1 MEPQKRK
8 KLNPYPN
15 HHHQLIKNPSENR
28 DHVPDHQDQLEI
40 KVMKIEIKAMI
51 IEVQA
56 MIIEIEVMIVEI
68 IEIEVTTV
76 EIIEIEAMIVEIEAE
91 GGFTQKEKVIEK
103 DLEVQGIVMIQIGGQ
118 IIVIVISVGKNLQHR
133 RGRNQLNPALVLLCL
148 GQVLILVLMI
158 LWKYLRNL
166 PWPAR

>member
-68 IEIEVTTV
+68 IGIKVMTV
-76 EIIEIEAMIVEIEAE
+76 GIEAMIVEIETE
-91 GGFTQKEKVIEK
+91 GFTQKEKVIEK
-103 DLEVQGIVMIQIGGQ
+103 DLEVQGTALIQIGGQ
-118 IIVIVISVGKNLQHR
+118 IIVIVISVGKNPQHR

-148 GQVLILVLMI
+148 GQVPILVLMI
-158 LWKYLRNL
+158 PWKYLRNL
-166 PWPAR
+166 LWPAR

>member
-28 DHVPDHQDQLEI
+28 HHVPDHQDQLEI

-68 IEIEVTTV
+68 IEIKVMTV
-76 EIIEIEAMIVEIEAE
+76 GIEAMIVEIEAE

-118 IIVIVISVGKNLQHR
+118 IIMIVISVGKNLQHR

-158 LWKYLRNL
+158 PWKYLRNL

>member
-15 HHHQLIKNPSENR
+15 HHHQLIKNPSVNR

-68 IEIEVTTV
+68 IEIKVMTV
-76 EIIEIEAMIVEIEAE
+76 EIEAMIVEIETE
-91 GGFTQKEKVIEK
+91 GFTQKEKVIEK
-103 DLEVQGIVMIQIGGQ
+103 DLEVQGTALIQIGGQ
-118 IIVIVISVGKNLQHR
+118 IIVIVISVGKNPQHR

-158 LWKYLRNL
+158 PWKYLRNL
-166 PWPAR
+166 LWPAR

>member
-15 HHHQLIKNPSENR
+15 HHHQLIKNLSENR
-28 DHVPDHQDQLEI
+28 DHAPDHQYQLEI

-68 IEIEVTTV
+68 IGIKVMTV
-76 EIIEIEAMIVEIEAE
+76 GIEAMIVEIETE
-91 GGFTQKEKVIEK
+91 GFTQKEKVIEK
-103 DLEVQGIVMIQIGGQ
+103 DLEVQGTALIQIGGQ
-118 IIVIVISVGKNLQHR
+118 IIVIVISVGKNPQYR
-133 RGRNQLNPALVLLCL
+133 RGKSQLNPALVLLCL

-158 LWKYLRNL
+158 PWKYLRNL
-166 PWPAR
+166 LWPAR

>member
-15 HHHQLIKNPSENR
+15 HHHQLIKNPSVNR

-68 IEIEVTTV
+68 IEIKVMTV
-76 EIIEIEAMIVEIEAE
+76 EIEAMIVEIETE
-91 GGFTQKEKVIEK
+91 GFTQKEKVIEK
-103 DLEVQGIVMIQIGGQ
+103 DLEVQGTVLIQIGGQ
-118 IIVIVISVGKNLQHR
+118 IIVIVISVGKNPQHR

-158 LWKYLRNL
+158 PWKYLRNL
-166 PWPAR
+166 LWPAR

>member
-8 KLNPYPN
+8 KLNPCPN
-15 HHHQLIKNPSENR
+15 HHHQPIKNPSENR

-68 IEIEVTTV
+68 IEIKVMTV
-76 EIIEIEAMIVEIEAE
+76 EIEAMIVEIETE
-91 GGFTQKEKVIEK
+91 GFTQKEKVIEK
-103 DLEVQGIVMIQIGGQ
+103 DLEVQGTALIQIGGQ
-118 IIVIVISVGKNLQHR
+118 IIVIVISVGKNPQHH

-148 GQVLILVLMI
+148 GQVPILVLMI
-158 LWKYLRNL
+158 PWKYLRNL
-166 PWPAR
+166 LWPAR

>member
-8 KLNPYPN
+8 KLNPN
-15 HHHQLIKNPSENR
+15 HHHQLIKNPSVNR

-68 IEIEVTTV
+68 IEIKVMTV
-76 EIIEIEAMIVEIEAE
+76 GIEAMIVEIETE
-91 GGFTQKEKVIEK
+91 GFTQKEKVIEK

-118 IIVIVISVGKNLQHR
+118 IIVIVISVGKNPQHR

-148 GQVLILVLMI
+148 GQVPILVLMI
-158 LWKYLRNL
+158 PWKYLRNL
-166 PWPAR
+166 PWLAR

>member
-15 HHHQLIKNPSENR
+15 HHQQLIKNPSANP

-68 IEIEVTTV
+68 IGIKVMTV
-76 EIIEIEAMIVEIEAE
+76 EIEAMIVEIETE
-91 GGFTQKEKVIEK
+91 GFTQKEKVIEK
-103 DLEVQGIVMIQIGGQ
+103 DLEVQGTALIQIGGQ
-118 IIVIVISVGKNLQHR
+118 IIVIVNSVGKNPQHR
-133 RGRNQLNPALVLLCL
+133 RGKNQLNPALVLLCL
-148 GQVLILVLMI
+148 GQVRILVLMI
-158 LWKYLRNL
+158 PCNYLRNL
-166 PWPAR
+166 LWPAR

>member
-103 DLEVQGIVMIQIGGQ
+103 DLEVQGTAMIQIGGQ
-118 IIVIVISVGKNLQHR
+118 IIVISVGKNPQYR

-148 GQVLILVLMI
+148 GQVPILVLMI
-158 LWKYLRNL
+158 PWKYLRNL

>member
-8 KLNPYPN
+8 KLNPN
-15 HHHQLIKNPSENR
+15 HHHQLIKNPSVNR

-68 IEIEVTTV
+68 IEIKVMTV
-76 EIIEIEAMIVEIEAE
+76 EIEAMIVEIETE
-91 GGFTQKEKVIEK
+91 GFTQKEKVIEK
-103 DLEVQGIVMIQIGGQ
+103 DLEVQGTALIQIGGQRGQ
-118 IIVIVISVGKNLQHR
+118 IIVIVISVGKNPQHR

-148 GQVLILVLMI
+148 GQVPILVLMI
-158 LWKYLRNL
+158 PWKYLRNL
-166 PWPAR
+166 PWPVR

>member
-8 KLNPYPN
+8 KLNPYLN

-68 IEIEVTTV
+68 IEIKVMTV
-76 EIIEIEAMIVEIEAE
+76 EIEAMTVEIETE
-91 GGFTQKEKVIEK
+91 GFTQKEKVIEK
-103 DLEVQGIVMIQIGGQ
+103 DLEVQGTALIQIEGQ
-118 IIVIVISVGKNLQHR
+118 IIVISVGKNPQHR
-133 RGRNQLNPALVLLCL
+133 RGRNQLNPALGLLCL

-158 LWKYLRNL
+158 PWKYLRNL
-166 PWPAR
+166 PWPVR

>member
-15 HHHQLIKNPSENR
+15 HHHQLIKNLSENR
-28 DHVPDHQDQLEI
+28 DHAPDHQYQLEI

-68 IEIEVTTV
+68 IEIKVMTV
-76 EIIEIEAMIVEIEAE
+76 EIEAMIVEIETE
-91 GGFTQKEKVIEK
+91 GFTQKEKVIEK
-103 DLEVQGIVMIQIGGQ
+103 DLEVQGTALIQIEGQ
-118 IIVIVISVGKNLQHR
+118 IIVISVGKNPQHR

-158 LWKYLRNL
+158 PWKYLRNL

>member
-15 HHHQLIKNPSENR
+15 HHQQLIKNQSENR

-40 KVMKIEIKAMI
+40 KVTKIEIKAMI

-68 IEIEVTTV
+68 IEIKVMTV
-76 EIIEIEAMIVEIEAE
+76 EIEAMIVEIEAE
-91 GGFTQKEKVIEK
+91 GGFTRKEKVTEK
-103 DLEVQGIVMIQIGGQ
+103 DLEVQGTAMIQIGGQ
-118 IIVIVISVGKNLQHR
+118 MIVISVGKNPQHR
-133 RGRNQLNPALVLLCL
+133 RGRN
-148 GQVLILVLMI
+148 
-158 LWKYLRNL
+158 
-166 PWPAR
+166 

>member
-15 HHHQLIKNPSENR
+15 HHQQLIKNPSANP

-68 IEIEVTTV
+68 IGIEVMRV
-76 EIIEIEAMIVEIEAE
+76 EIEAMIVEIETE
-91 GGFTQKEKVIEK
+91 GFTRKEKVIAK
-103 DLEVQGIVMIQIGGQ
+103 DLEVQGTALIQIGGQ
-118 IIVIVISVGKNLQHR
+118 IIVIVNSVGKNPQHR

-148 GQVLILVLMI
+148 GQVPILVLMI
-158 LWKYLRNL
+158 PWKYLRNL
-166 PWPAR
+166 HWPAR

>member
-8 KLNPYPN
+8 KSSRYPS
-15 HHHQLIKNPSENR
+15 HHQQLIKNPSENR
-28 DHVPDHQDQLEI
+28 DHLPDHQDRHLEI

-68 IEIEVTTV
+68 IEIKVMTV
-76 EIIEIEAMIVEIEAE
+76 GIEAMIVEIETE
-91 GGFTQKEKVIEK
+91 GFTQKEKVIEK

-158 LWKYLRNL
+158 PWKYLRNL

>member
-15 HHHQLIKNPSENR
+15 HHHQLIKNLSENR
-28 DHVPDHQDQLEI
+28 DHAPDHQYQLEI

-68 IEIEVTTV
+68 IEIKVMTV
-76 EIIEIEAMIVEIEAE
+76 EIEAMIVEIEIE
-91 GGFTQKEKVIEK
+91 GFTQKEKVIEK
-103 DLEVQGIVMIQIGGQ
+103 DLEVQGTALIQIGGQ
-118 IIVIVISVGKNLQHR
+118 IIVIVISVGKNPQHH

-148 GQVLILVLMI
+148 GQVPILVLMI
-158 LWKYLRNL
+158 PWKYLRNL
-166 PWPAR
+166 PWPVR

>member
-15 HHHQLIKNPSENR
+15 HHHQLIKNPSENP

-68 IEIEVTTV
+68 IEIKVMTV
-76 EIIEIEAMIVEIEAE
+76 GIEAMIVEIETE
-91 GGFTQKEKVIEK
+91 GFTQKEKVIEK
-103 DLEVQGIVMIQIGGQ
+103 DLEVQETAMIQIGGQ

-148 GQVLILVLMI
+148 GQVPILVLMI
-158 LWKYLRNL
+158 PWKYLRNL

>member
-15 HHHQLIKNPSENR
+15 HHHQLIKNPSENP

-68 IEIEVTTV
+68 IEIKVMTV
-76 EIIEIEAMIVEIEAE
+76 GIEAMIVEIETE
-91 GGFTQKEKVIEK
+91 GFTQKEKVIEK
-103 DLEVQGIVMIQIGGQ
+103 DLEVQGIVMIQIGDQ
-118 IIVIVISVGKNLQHR
+118 IIVISVGKNLQHR

-148 GQVLILVLMI
+148 GQVPILVLMI
-158 LWKYLRNL
+158 PWKYLRNL

>member
-15 HHHQLIKNPSENR
+15 HHHQLIKNPSENP

-68 IEIEVTTV
+68 IEIKVMTV
-76 EIIEIEAMIVEIEAE
+76 GIEAMIVEIETE
-91 GGFTQKEKVIEK
+91 GFTQKEKVIEK

-158 LWKYLRNL
+158 PWKYLRNL

>member
-8 KLNPYPN
+8 KLNPN
-15 HHHQLIKNPSENR
+15 HHHQLIKNPSVNR

-68 IEIEVTTV
+68 IEIKVMTV
-76 EIIEIEAMIVEIEAE
+76 EIEAMIVEIETD
-91 GGFTQKEKVIEK
+91 GFTQKEKSVVLIESGRYKGHGLVPDSVDLTSVQEVKHFIQTGYDDQDMQAVIMSHISKTNRE
-103 DLEVQGIVMIQIGGQ
+103 EE
-118 IIVIVISVGKNLQHR
+118 VIVL
-133 RGRNQLNPALVLLCL
+133 
-148 GQVLILVLMI
+148 
-158 LWKYLRNL
+158 
-166 PWPAR
+166 

>member
-8 KLNPYPN
+8 KLNPN
-15 HHHQLIKNPSENR
+15 HHHQLIKNPSVNR

-68 IEIEVTTV
+68 IEIKVMTV
-76 EIIEIEAMIVEIEAE
+76 EIEAMIVEIETE
-91 GGFTQKEKVIEK
+91 GFTQKEKVIEK
-103 DLEVQGIVMIQIGGQ
+103 DLEVQGTALIQIGGQ
-118 IIVIVISVGKNLQHR
+118 IIVIVISVGKNPQHR

-148 GQVLILVLMI
+148 GQVPILVLMI
-158 LWKYLRNL
+158 PWKYLRNL
-166 PWPAR
+166 LWPAR

>member
-15 HHHQLIKNPSENR
+15 HHHQPIKNPSENR

-68 IEIEVTTV
+68 IEIKVMTV
-76 EIIEIEAMIVEIEAE
+76 EIEAMIVEIETE
-91 GGFTQKEKVIEK
+91 GFTQKEKVIEK
-103 DLEVQGIVMIQIGGQ
+103 DLEVQGTALIQIGGQNGQ
-118 IIVIVISVGKNLQHR
+118 IIVIVISVGKIPQHR

-158 LWKYLRNL
+158 PWKYLRNL
-166 PWPAR
+166 PWPVR

>member
-1 MEPQKRK
+1 MITE
-8 KLNPYPN
+8 
-15 HHHQLIKNPSENR
+15 SS
-28 DHVPDHQDQLEI
+28 PDHQDQLEI

-76 EIIEIEAMIVEIEAE
+76 EIEVMIVEIEAE

-103 DLEVQGIVMIQIGGQ
+103 DLEVQGTALIQIGGQ
-118 IIVIVISVGKNLQHR
+118 IIVIVISVGKNPQHR

-148 GQVLILVLMI
+148 GQVRILVLMI
-158 LWKYLRNL
+158 PCNYLRNL
-166 PWPAR
+166 LWPAR